1 MKIAIFALSGSYS
14 HTNLAIRCL
23 RPPLLKKGFDV
34 ALIEGT
40 LGDADSRLLDL
51 LVAARA
57 DVYGFSCYIW
67 NIDTMLRLASDIK
80 KLLPDTSVVLG
91 GPEVMFDT
99 ERFTPL
105 PFVDHIVCGEGE
117 HAFCELCETL
127 RDEKKPARVI
137 RVSDMSLTDGILYS
151 PDEPHRRLMYYESSR
166 GCPYNCAYCLSSA
179 RKGVVAKSA
188 EAALAEL
195 YEFEKFDDDIIIKLV
210 DRTFNFDIKR
220 ANAIWRG
227 LLNGKYTKKYHF
239 EICASLLDGES
250 FEILEKFPKGKIQLE
265 VGLQSTNK
273 KALAASARHIDPD
286 SVLSACKRIKNM
298 GNIHVHLDL
307 ICGLPGDSF
316 SDVAKAF
323 DEAFECCSLLQ
334 VGFLKL
340 LHGTALRRDAEK
352 LGIKYRD
359 HAPYE
364 VLCTNEISYDELR
377 RLHEISDVL
386 ERFYDSGNFEKTLN
400 YALSLTRSPFLF
412 FSGLCDFIAKED
424 GRPIR
429 RIGQNDACRLLFS
442 YVKRAFCADEDKLE
456 ALIHEDFSKNE
467 VRRAPRLKGNG

>member
-1 MKIAIFALSGSYS
+1 MKIALFAINGSYS

-23 RPPLLKKGFDV
+23 RAPLVKRGFDV

-40 LGDADSRLLDL
+40 LGDTDSRLLDL
-51 LVAARA
+51 LFAERA

-67 NIDTMLRLASDIK
+67 NIDEILRLASDIK
-80 KLLPDTSVVLG
+80 KLLPNSAIVLG

-99 ERFTPL
+99 ERFSSL

-117 HAFCELCETL
+117 RAFCELCEAL
-127 RDEKKPARVI
+127 SREKKPERVI
-137 RVSDMSLTDGILYS
+137 RSSDMSLTDGILYS
-151 PDEPHRRLMYYESSR
+151 ADEPHRRLMYYESSR

-179 RKGVVAKSA
+179 TRGVMAKGADQ
-188 EAALAEL
+188 ALAEL
-195 YEFEKFDDDIIIKLV
+195 YEFEKFDDDIIIKFV

-220 ANAIWRG
+220 ANVIWRG
-227 LLNGKYTKKYHF
+227 LLDEKYTKKYHF
-239 EICASLLDGES
+239 EICASLLDEES
-250 FEILEKFPKGKIQLE
+250 FEIFKKFPKGKIQLE

-273 KALAASARHIDPD
+273 KTLAASARHIDP
-286 SVLSACKRIKNM
+286 SAVLAACKRIKSM
-298 GNIHVHLDL
+298 SNIHVHLDL
-307 ICGLPGDSF
+307 ICGLPGDGF
-316 SDVAKAF
+316 SDVASAF
-323 DEAFECCSLLQ
+323 DEAFCCCSLLQ

-340 LHGTALRRDAEK
+340 LHGTSLRRDAER
-352 LGIKYRD
+352 LGIKFRD

-364 VLCTNEISYDELR
+364 VLSTNDISYCELR
-377 RLHEISDVL
+377 KLHEISDVL
-386 ERFYDSGNFEKTLN
+386 ERFYDSGKFAGTLD
-400 YALSLTRSPFLF
+400 YALSLTDSPFSF
-412 FSGLCDFIAKED
+412 FSRLCDFISKED

-442 YVKRAFCADEDKLE
+442 FIKRAFLADEDKLE